1 MIIENEGMLTPAVF
15 DAMRPDADPRLRE
28 VMQDEL
34 GLARLEAAIL
44 DGGRLAAPCLKW
56 HSDFE
61 E

>member
-1 MIIENEGMLTPAVF
+1 MIIENEGMLTPAVL
-15 DAMRPDADPRLRE
+15 DVMRPDADPRLRG

-44 DGGRLAAPCLKW
+44 DGGRLATRYLMW
-56 HSDFE
+56 HSSFE